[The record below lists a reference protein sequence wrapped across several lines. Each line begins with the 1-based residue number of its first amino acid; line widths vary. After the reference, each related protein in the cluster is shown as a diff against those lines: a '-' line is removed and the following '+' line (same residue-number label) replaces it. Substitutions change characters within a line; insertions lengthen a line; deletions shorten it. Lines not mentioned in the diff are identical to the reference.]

1 MRSRWSGGVRLL
13 LLLSLAACSDSPLDF
28 GKRAYPEAR
37 TPLTDLARD
46 TEPEELPDVRYLAVY
61 KTTPPRPEQVLAQ
74 IGPEGGSLRAGDFE
88 IIVPAGAV
96 ARATLFRIRLPA
108 ETGATKHAYAEFNA
122 SSAFLLP
129 VTIRCCASASE
140 IMSNRLVS
148 HEICRTKSPF
158 EMVKAFGV

>member
-61 KTTPPRPEQVLAQ
+61 KTTPRRPEQVLAQ

-96 ARATLFRIRLPA
+96 ARAD
-108 ETGATKHAYAEFNA
+108 GWTKHTPIGTTL
-122 SSAFLLP
+122 LLP
-129 VTIRCCASASE
+129 ITVAGSTTTDSCTLLLVISKRPSPAS
-140 IMSNRLVS
+140 RVPW
-148 HEICRTKSPF
+148 RWP
-158 EMVKAFGV
+158 